1 MPRSKFYEVTDLDAL
16 QQFSKKAVTLV
27 PRYNNGL
34 ILRLLRDC
42 DVVPG
47 VKRIGSNEEIAQ
59 EAKKSGEAA

>member
-1 MPRSKFYEVTDLDAL
+1 MPSSKFYEITDINAL

-27 PRYNNGL
+27 PKVNNGL

-47 VKRIGSNEEIAQ
+47 VKRIGSSEDIAR
-59 EAKKSGEAA
+59 EAQKPSEAA